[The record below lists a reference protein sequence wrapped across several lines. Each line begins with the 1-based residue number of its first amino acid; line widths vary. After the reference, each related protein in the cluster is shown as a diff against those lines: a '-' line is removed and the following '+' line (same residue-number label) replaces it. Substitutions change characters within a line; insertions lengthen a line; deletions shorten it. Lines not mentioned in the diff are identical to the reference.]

1 MSNRRTS
8 VYTLTVPSPARYR
21 EASSE
26 LVDQLVEDCPV
37 TVVGSGIYQLPDPT
51 AYVRFRASDDK
62 EAIGLV
68 GAITGLPS
76 KLHTGVG
83 VGRREVKLPWD
94 QGS

>member
-1 MSNRRTS
+1 MSNRSTS

-51 AYVRFRASDDK
+51 AYVRFRAGDDK
-62 EAIGLV
+62 DAISTAGI
-68 GAITGLPS
+68 ITGLPS

-83 VGRREVKLPWD
+83 ISRREVKLPWD